1 MTWSRQ
7 ISDGEQSPRT
17 RRFMKAAREQREWL
31 GESRE
36 VTAAR
41 SGLRPSL
48 IRDLEL
54 GRRGT
59 LTLDEAVALASALG
73 TTVVQLL
80 GEEI

>member
-17 RRFMKAAREQREWL
+17 RRFMKAARGQREWL

>member
-1 MTWSRQ
+1 MSWSRQ
-7 ISDGEQSPRT
+7 PNDGEQSPRV
-17 RRFMKAAREQREWL
+17 RRFMKGAREQREWL

-41 SGLRPSL
+41 SGLRMSL

-54 GRRGT
+54 GRRAT
-59 LTLDEAVALASALG
+59 LTLDEAVALAAALG
-73 TTVVQLL
+73 TTVVRLL